1 LLADPNAEWSRPA
14 LMTEGRGSHAVRTR
28 EFRYIRYHD
37 GFEELY
43 KDNDPWNHNNLAG
56 NPEYAEVVAQHRAH
70 LPKTEA
76 PGELAKHLTRDSK
89 AGRQP
94 NENHENKN

>member
-1 LLADPNAEWSRPA
+1 L
-14 LMTEGRGSHAVRTR
+14 
-28 EFRYIRYHD
+28 
-37 GFEELY
+37 
-43 KDNDPWNHNNLAG
+43 
-56 NPEYAEVVAQHRAH
+56 AQHRAH